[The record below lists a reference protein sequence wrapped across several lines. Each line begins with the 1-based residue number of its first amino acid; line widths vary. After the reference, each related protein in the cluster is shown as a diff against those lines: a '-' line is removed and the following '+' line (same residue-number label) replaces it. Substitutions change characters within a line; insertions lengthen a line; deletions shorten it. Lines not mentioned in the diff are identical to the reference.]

1 MTWSKI
7 PVLETT
13 VAAANPD
20 RGSTLYGML
29 AIEHIRLLKLTLSFY
44 SGGVQIQLGKHMRLS
59 IDAWTAESFG
69 AEGRPKASVTAAPF
83 PNGGHSMMTPKRLGT
98 VCEPLYEVGRLILNT
113 EGYFL
118 HNGCVDP
125 AIVNQKRAIAFF
137 HKRMLRL

>member
-20 RGSTLYGML
+20 RGSTLYGRL

-44 SGGVQIQLGKHMRLS
+44 SGGVQLQLGKHMRLS

-69 AEGRPKASVTAAPF
+69 AEESLKAFVTAAPF
-83 PNGGHSMMTPKRLGT
+83 PDGGHSMMTPERLGT
-98 VCEPLYEVGRLILNT
+98 VCETLYEVGRLISNT

-118 HNGCVDP
+118 DDGYVDP
-125 AIVNQKRAIAFF
+125 EQMEQKQVEVAEILGTRS
-137 HKRMLRL
+137 